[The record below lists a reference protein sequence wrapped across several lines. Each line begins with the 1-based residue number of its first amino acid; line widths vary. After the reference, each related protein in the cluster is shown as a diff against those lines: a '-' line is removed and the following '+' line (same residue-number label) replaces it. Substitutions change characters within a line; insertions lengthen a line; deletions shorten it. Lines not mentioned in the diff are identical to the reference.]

1 MTLSTLEPRKNIEL
15 LLKAYTNIQ
24 DKVDYDLVLVGRK
37 GWKMDEIIENYNSK
51 ERIHITGFVEDE
63 HISTIYKNAL
73 CFIFPSLYEGFG
85 LPPIEALTL
94 GTPVIASNA
103 ASMPE
108 ILMNQAVFFKNNDE
122 KALENVLLH
131 LENNVD
137 SMPHELN
144 QFQKKN
150 YSFEVSAERLLK
162 LIR

>member
-1 MTLSTLEPRKNIEL
+1 M
-15 LLKAYTNIQ
+15 LKAYTNIQ
-24 DKVDYDLVLVGRK
+24 DKVNYDLVLVGRK

>member
-1 MTLSTLEPRKNIEL
+1 M
-15 LLKAYTNIQ
+15 LKAYTNIQ

>member
-1 MTLSTLEPRKNIEL
+1 
-15 LLKAYTNIQ
+15 
-24 DKVDYDLVLVGRK
+24 
-37 GWKMDEIIENYNSK
+37 MDEIIENYNSK